1 MGLAAMGDYRRKIQP
16 PASFPLTPTLSH
28 QGRGSLHPRT
38 GGQEEAALEKGRTTS
53 NFKLMHYRKG
63 SALALSDWV
72 WHCCCLRRVPRDQ
85 FQTLEEAT
93 VMRVGVS
100 VILLLVLLG
109 SGAWAEDGAAL
120 ETALDL
126 TRADRR
132 LIQSS
137 LAAQG
142 FDPGPADG
150 VFGRRTRA
158 AIGQWQAARGEE
170 PTGYLNAEAAELL
183 LGRSLQTQ
191 EATMTGEAAETAL
204 GLTRADR
211 RLIQSSLAAAGFE
224 PGPAD
229 GVFGRRT
236 RAAIGQWQ
244 AARGEESTGYLNA
257 GTAKSLLAPG
267 TKPEREPEVAAE
279 PDVSEQ
285 QRQAEAE
292 AEAERQRR
300 ERQPGA
306 RWRDC
311 ETCPDLVVVPSGSF
325 VMGSP
330 ESEWGRFNNESPQR
344 RVTITEPF
352 AVGVYEVTF
361 GEWDACVTE
370 GGCNGYQPHGEGW
383 GRGGR
388 PVINVSWDDARA
400 YVTWL
405 SQRTGKR
412 YRLLSESEWEYVARA
427 GTMEPFHTGATISAD
442 QANYDSSY
450 TYGSGQK
457 GRYRGRT
464 VQVGTFSP
472 NAFGLHEVHG
482 NVWEWT
488 QDCWNEDYT
497 GAPADSRA
505 RESGECEQRVLRGG
519 SWGDVPWLLR
529 SADRGKNEPGTRD
542 PKIGFRIARTLTP

>member
-1 MGLAAMGDYRRKIQP
+1 
-16 PASFPLTPTLSH
+16 
-28 QGRGSLHPRT
+28 
-38 GGQEEAALEKGRTTS
+38 
-53 NFKLMHYRKG
+53 
-63 SALALSDWV
+63 
-72 WHCCCLRRVPRDQ
+72 
-85 FQTLEEAT
+85 
-93 VMRVGVS
+93 MRVGVS
-100 VILLLVLLG
+100 VILLLVLFG
-109 SGAWAEDGAAL
+109 SGAWAENGAAL

-132 LIQSS
+132 LIQSNLAAQGFDPGPADGVFGRRTRAAIS
-137 LAAQG
+137 QWQAARGEEPTGYLDAEAAKSLLAPAPQMPEATMTGESIETGLGLTRTDRRLIQSNLAAQG

-158 AIGQWQAARGEE
+158 AIGQWQAARGQEA
-170 PTGYLNAEAAELL
+170 TGYLNAEAA
-183 LGRSLQTQ
+183 
-191 EATMTGEAAETAL
+191 
-204 GLTRADR
+204 
-211 RLIQSSLAAAGFE
+211 
-224 PGPAD
+224 
-229 GVFGRRT
+229 
-236 RAAIGQWQ
+236 
-244 AARGEESTGYLNA
+244 
-257 GTAKSLLAPG
+257 KSLLAPAA
-267 TKPEREPEVAAE
+267 KPERQAE
-279 PDVSEQ
+279 PDISEQDHQAEVDAERERQRQQREAEAEAEREGQRQ
-285 QRQAEAE
+285 QRQ

-306 RWRDC
+306 RLRDC
-311 ETCPDLVVVPSGSF
+311 ETCPELVVVPSGSF
-325 VMGSP
+325 MMGSP
-330 ESEWGRFNNESPQR
+330 ESEWGRFNNEGPQR
-344 RVTITEPF
+344 RVTMTEAF

-361 GEWDACVTE
+361 GEWDACVKA
-370 GGCNGYQPHGEGW
+370 GGCNGYEPSGEGW

-388 PVINVSWDDARA
+388 PVINVSWEDARA
-400 YVTWL
+400 YVKWL

-427 GTMEPFHTGATISAD
+427 GSMEPFHTGATISAE

-497 GAPADSRA
+497 GAPTDSRA
-505 RESGECEQRVLRGG
+505 WETGECKQRVLRGG

-529 SADRGKNEPGTRD
+529 SADRGKNEPGIRD
-542 PKIGFRIARTLTP
+542 PKIGFRIARTLSP

>member
-1 MGLAAMGDYRRKIQP
+1 
-16 PASFPLTPTLSH
+16 
-28 QGRGSLHPRT
+28 
-38 GGQEEAALEKGRTTS
+38 
-53 NFKLMHYRKG
+53 
-63 SALALSDWV
+63 
-72 WHCCCLRRVPRDQ
+72 
-85 FQTLEEAT
+85 
-93 VMRVGVS
+93 MRVGVS
-100 VILLLVLLG
+100 VILLLVLIG

-120 ETALDL
+120 ETALGL

-170 PTGYLNAEAAELL
+170 PTGYLNAE
-183 LGRSLQTQ
+183 
-191 EATMTGEAAETAL
+191 
-204 GLTRADR
+204 
-211 RLIQSSLAAAGFE
+211 
-224 PGPAD
+224 
-229 GVFGRRT
+229 
-236 RAAIGQWQ
+236 
-244 AARGEESTGYLNA
+244 
-257 GTAKSLLAPG
+257 TAKALLAPAA
-267 TKPEREPEVAAE
+267 KPERGPEVTAE

-285 QRQAEAE
+285 DRQAEAE
-292 AEAERQRR
+292 AERERQRQQRDAEAERQRR

-306 RWRDC
+306 RLRDC
-311 ETCPDLVVVPSGSF
+311 EACPELVVVPSGSF
-325 VMGSP
+325 TMGSP
-330 ESEWGRFNNESPQR
+330 DSEWGRFNNEGPQH

-352 AVGVYEVTF
+352 AVGIYEVTF
-361 GEWDACVTE
+361 GEWDACVSA

-388 PVINVSWDDARA
+388 PVINVSWEDARA

-405 SQRTGKR
+405 SQRTGNH

-542 PKIGFRIARTLTP
+542 PKIGFRVARTLNP

>member
-1 MGLAAMGDYRRKIQP
+1 
-16 PASFPLTPTLSH
+16 
-28 QGRGSLHPRT
+28 
-38 GGQEEAALEKGRTTS
+38 
-53 NFKLMHYRKG
+53 
-63 SALALSDWV
+63 
-72 WHCCCLRRVPRDQ
+72 
-85 FQTLEEAT
+85 
-93 VMRVGVS
+93 MRVGVS
-100 VILLLVLLG
+100 VILLLVLFV
-109 SGAWAEDGAAL
+109 SGAWAEDGAAV
-120 ETALDL
+120 ETALGL

-170 PTGYLNAEAAELL
+170 PTGYLNAEAAKSL
-183 LGRSLQTQ
+183 LGRAPQTQ
-191 EATMTGEAAETAL
+191 EATMTRESIETAL
-204 GLTRADR
+204 SLTRADR
-211 RLIQSSLAAAGFE
+211 RLIQASLAAQGFD

-236 RAAIGQWQ
+236 RAAISQWQ
-244 AARGEESTGYLNA
+244 AARGEEPTGYLNA
-257 GTAKSLLAPG
+257 EAAKSLLALG
-267 TKPEREPEVAAE
+267 TKPARQPEVTAE

-285 QRQAEAE
+285 DRQAE

-306 RWRDC
+306 RLRDC
-311 ETCPDLVVVPSGSF
+311 ETCPQLVVVPLGSF
-325 VMGSP
+325 MMGSP
-330 ESEWGRFNNESPQR
+330 DSEWGRFNNEGPQR
-344 RVTITEPF
+344 RVTIAEPF
-352 AVGVYEVTF
+352 AVSVYEVTF
-361 GEWDACVTE
+361 GEWDACVNE

-400 YVTWL
+400 YVKWL

-450 TYGSGQK
+450 TYVSGQK

-497 GAPADSRA
+497 GAPADNRA
-505 RESGECEQRVLRGG
+505 WETGECEQRVLRGG

-529 SADRGKNEPGTRD
+529 SADRGKNEPGIRD

>member
-1 MGLAAMGDYRRKIQP
+1 
-16 PASFPLTPTLSH
+16 
-28 QGRGSLHPRT
+28 
-38 GGQEEAALEKGRTTS
+38 
-53 NFKLMHYRKG
+53 
-63 SALALSDWV
+63 
-72 WHCCCLRRVPRDQ
+72 
-85 FQTLEEAT
+85 
-93 VMRVGVS
+93 MRVGVS
-100 VILLLVLLG
+100 VILLLVLIG

-120 ETALDL
+120 ETSLGL

-158 AIGQWQAARGEE
+158 AISQWQAARGEE
-170 PTGYLNAEAAELL
+170 PTGYLNAEAASSL
-183 LGRSLQTQ
+183 LGRPLQMT
-191 EATMTGEAAETAL
+191 EATMTGKSIETAL

-211 RLIQSSLAAAGFE
+211 RLIQSSLAAQGFD

-236 RAAIGQWQ
+236 RSAIGQWQ
-244 AARGEESTGYLNA
+244 AARGEEPTGYLNA
-257 GTAKSLLAPG
+257 ETAKSLLAPAA
-267 TKPEREPEVAAE
+267 KPEREPEVTAE
-279 PDVSEQ
+279 PDAS
-285 QRQAEAE
+285 QRAREAEAE
-292 AEAERQRR
+292 AERERQRQQRDAEAERQRR

-306 RWRDC
+306 RLRDC
-311 ETCPDLVVVPSGSF
+311 EACPELVVVPPGSF
-325 VMGSP
+325 TMGSP
-330 ESEWGRFNNESPQR
+330 DSEWGRFNNEGPQR

-361 GEWDACVTE
+361 GEWDACVSA

-388 PVINVSWDDARA
+388 PVINVSWGDARA
-400 YVTWL
+400 YVKWL
-405 SQRTGKR
+405 SQQTGNH

-427 GTMEPFHTGATISAD
+427 GTMEPFHTNATISAD

-457 GRYRGRT
+457 GQYRGRT

-472 NAFGLHEVHG
+472 NAFGLH
-482 NVWEWT
+482 
-488 QDCWNEDYT
+488 
-497 GAPADSRA
+497 
-505 RESGECEQRVLRGG
+505 
-519 SWGDVPWLLR
+519 
-529 SADRGKNEPGTRD
+529 
-542 PKIGFRIARTLTP
+542 

>member
-1 MGLAAMGDYRRKIQP
+1 MAAHWCSRIRCGIV
-16 PASFPLTPTLSH
+16 
-28 QGRGSLHPRT
+28 
-38 GGQEEAALEKGRTTS
+38 ALCDVYLEIKT
-53 NFKLMHYRKG
+53 
-63 SALALSDWV
+63 
-72 WHCCCLRRVPRDQ
+72 
-85 FQTLEEAT
+85 QTLEEAK

-100 VILLLVLLG
+100 VILLLVLFG
-109 SGAWAEDGAAL
+109 SGAWAQDGAAL
-120 ETALDL
+120 ETALGL

-170 PTGYLNAEAAELL
+170 STGYLDAEAAKLL
-183 LGRSLQTQ
+183 LGRAPQARD
-191 EATMTGEAAETAL
+191 ATITGQSIESGL

-211 RLIQSSLAAAGFE
+211 RQIQSSLAAQGFD

-229 GVFGRRT
+229 GLFGRRT

-244 AARGEESTGYLNA
+244 AARGEEPTGYL
-257 GTAKSLLAPG
+257 TAEAARSLLALAA
-267 TKPEREPEVAAE
+267 KPEREPEETAAL
-279 PDVSEQ
+279 DVSEQ
-285 QRQAEAE
+285 DRQAEAEAERERQRQQRE

-306 RWRDC
+306 RLRDC
-311 ETCPDLVVVPSGSF
+311 EACPELVVVPSGSF
-325 VMGSP
+325 MMGSP
-330 ESEWGRFNNESPQR
+330 DSEWGRFNNEGPQR
-344 RVTITEPF
+344 QVTISEPF

-361 GEWDACVTE
+361 GEWDACVNE
-370 GGCNGYQPHGEGW
+370 GGCKGYQPHGEGW

-405 SQRTGKR
+405 SQRTGKQ

-427 GTMEPFHTGATISAD
+427 GTTEPFHTGETISAD

-464 VQVGTFSP
+464 VQAGTFSP

-488 QDCWNEDYT
+488 QDCWNENYT
-497 GAPADSRA
+497 GAPTDSRA
-505 RESGECEQRVLRGG
+505 WETGECEQRVLRGG

-529 SADRGKNEPGTRD
+529 SADRGKNEPDIRD

>member
-1 MGLAAMGDYRRKIQP
+1 
-16 PASFPLTPTLSH
+16 
-28 QGRGSLHPRT
+28 
-38 GGQEEAALEKGRTTS
+38 
-53 NFKLMHYRKG
+53 
-63 SALALSDWV
+63 
-72 WHCCCLRRVPRDQ
+72 
-85 FQTLEEAT
+85 
-93 VMRVGVS
+93 MRVGVS
-100 VILLLVLLG
+100 VILLLVLFV
-109 SGAWAEDGAAL
+109 SGAWAEDGAAV
-120 ETALDL
+120 ETALGL

-170 PTGYLNAEAAELL
+170 PTGYLNAEAAKSL
-183 LGRSLQTQ
+183 LGRAPQTQ
-191 EATMTGEAAETAL
+191 EATMTRESIETAL

-211 RLIQSSLAAAGFE
+211 RLIQSSLAAQGFD

-236 RAAIGQWQ
+236 RAAISQWQ
-244 AARGEESTGYLNA
+244 AARGEEPTGYLNA
-257 GTAKSLLAPG
+257 EAAKSLLALG
-267 TKPEREPEVAAE
+267 TKPARQPEVTAE

-285 QRQAEAE
+285 DRQAE

-306 RWRDC
+306 RLRDC
-311 ETCPDLVVVPSGSF
+311 ETCPQLVVVPLGSF
-325 VMGSP
+325 MMGSP
-330 ESEWGRFNNESPQR
+330 DSEWGRFNNEGPQR
-344 RVTITEPF
+344 RVTIAEPF
-352 AVGVYEVTF
+352 AVSVYEVTF
-361 GEWDACVTE
+361 GEWDACVNE

-400 YVTWL
+400 YVKWL

-450 TYGSGQK
+450 TYVSGQK

-464 VQVGTFSP
+464 VQVGAFSP

-497 GAPADSRA
+497 GAPADNRA
-505 RESGECEQRVLRGG
+505 WETGECEQRVLRGG

-529 SADRGKNEPGTRD
+529 SADRGKNEPGIRD

>member
-1 MGLAAMGDYRRKIQP
+1 
-16 PASFPLTPTLSH
+16 
-28 QGRGSLHPRT
+28 
-38 GGQEEAALEKGRTTS
+38 
-53 NFKLMHYRKG
+53 MHVV
-63 SALALSDWV
+63 L
-72 WHCCCLRRVPRDQ
+72 
-85 FQTLEEAT
+85 
-93 VMRVGVS
+93 S
-100 VILLLVLLG
+100 VILLLVLSG
-109 SGAWAEDGAAL
+109 SGAWAEDGAAV
-120 ETALDL
+120 ETALEL

-150 VFGRRTRA
+150 VFGRRTRS
-158 AIGQWQAARGEE
+158 AIGQWQGARGEE

-183 LGRSLQTQ
+183 LARTPQRR
-191 EATMTGEAAETAL
+191 EATATPESVETAL

-211 RLIQSSLAAAGFE
+211 GLIQSSLAAQGFD

-236 RAAIGQWQ
+236 RTAIGQWQ
-244 AARGEESTGYLNA
+244 AARGEEPTGYLDA
-257 GTAKSLLAPG
+257 QTARSLLAPV
-267 TKPEREPEVAAE
+267 TEERREAEEKAE
-279 PDVSEQ
+279 PDVSAQDREAEVEAERERQRQ
-285 QRQAEAE
+285 QRETEAEMERERLRQQAEAE
-292 AEAERQRR
+292 AEAERERLRLEREAEAEIERERLRQQAEAEAEAERERQRQQR
-300 ERQPGA
+300 AAEAELQRLERQPGA
-306 RWRDC
+306 HLRDC
-311 ETCPDLVVVPSGSF
+311 ETCPQLVVVPAGSF
-325 VMGSP
+325 MMGSP
-330 ESEWGRFNNESPQR
+330 DSEWGRFINEGPQR
-344 RVTITEPF
+344 QVTITEMF

-361 GEWDACVTE
+361 VEWDACVNE
-370 GGCNGYQPHGEGW
+370 GGCNGYQPDGEGW

-388 PVINVSWDDARA
+388 PVINVNWDDARA
-400 YVTWL
+400 YVQWL
-405 SQRTGKR
+405 SERTGKR

-488 QDCWNEDYT
+488 QDCWNEDYA
-497 GAPADSRA
+497 GAPIDSRA
-505 RESGECEQRVLRGG
+505 RETGECDQRVMRGG

-529 SADRGKNEPGTRD
+529 SADRGKSEPGIRG
-542 PKIGFRIARTLTP
+542 PRIGFRVARTLSP

>member
-1 MGLAAMGDYRRKIQP
+1 
-16 PASFPLTPTLSH
+16 
-28 QGRGSLHPRT
+28 
-38 GGQEEAALEKGRTTS
+38 
-53 NFKLMHYRKG
+53 
-63 SALALSDWV
+63 
-72 WHCCCLRRVPRDQ
+72 
-85 FQTLEEAT
+85 
-93 VMRVGVS
+93 MRVGVS
-100 VILLLVLLG
+100 VILLLVLCVG
-109 SGAWAEDGAAL
+109 GAWAEESVAV
-120 ETALDL
+120 ETALGL

-158 AIGQWQAARGEE
+158 AIGQWQAARGEA
-170 PTGYLNAEAAELL
+170 PTGYLNAEAAKSL
-183 LGRSLQTQ
+183 LGRAPQARD
-191 EATMTGEAAETAL
+191 ATMTGEAIEAEL
-204 GLTRADR
+204 SLTRADR
-211 RLIQSSLAAAGFE
+211 RLIQSSLAAQGFD

-236 RAAIGQWQ
+236 RAALSQWQ
-244 AARGEESTGYLNA
+244 AARGEEPTGYLNA
-257 GTAKSLLAPG
+257 EAAKSLLVLGAER
-267 TKPEREPEVAAE
+267 KPEAEERVE

-285 QRQAEAE
+285 ERQAEAEAERARQRQQREAE
-292 AEAERQRR
+292 AEAERQRQSQQRQAEAERQRR
-300 ERQPGA
+300 ERLPGA
-306 RWRDC
+306 RLRDC
-311 ETCPDLVVVPSGSF
+311 EACPQLVVVPSGSF
-325 VMGSP
+325 MMGSP
-330 ESEWGRFNNESPQR
+330 DSEWGRFNNEGPQR
-344 RVTITEPF
+344 EVTITEPF

-361 GEWDACVTE
+361 GEWDACVSE
-370 GGCNGYQPHGEGW
+370 GGCNGYQPPGEGW

-405 SQRTGKR
+405 SQRTGER

-497 GAPADSRA
+497 GAPTDSRA
-505 RESGECEQRVLRGG
+505 WETGECEQRVLRGG

-529 SADRGKNEPGTRD
+529 SADRGKNEPGMRD
-542 PKIGFRIARTLTP
+542 PKIGFRIARTLGP

>member
-1 MGLAAMGDYRRKIQP
+1 
-16 PASFPLTPTLSH
+16 
-28 QGRGSLHPRT
+28 
-38 GGQEEAALEKGRTTS
+38 
-53 NFKLMHYRKG
+53 
-63 SALALSDWV
+63 
-72 WHCCCLRRVPRDQ
+72 
-85 FQTLEEAT
+85 
-93 VMRVGVS
+93 MRVGVS
-100 VILLLVLLG
+100 VILLLVLFG

-120 ETALDL
+120 EVALGL

-170 PTGYLNAEAAELL
+170 PTGYLNAEAAKSL
-183 LGRSLQTQ
+183 LGRATQTQ
-191 EATMTGEAAETAL
+191 EVTMTGESIETGL

-211 RLIQSSLAAAGFE
+211 RQIQSSLAVQGFD

-244 AARGEESTGYLNA
+244 AAHGEEPTGYLTA
-257 GTAKSLLAPG
+257 EAAKSLLAPDTEG
-267 TKPEREPEVAAE
+267 REAEETVE
-279 PDVSEQ
+279 PDISEQ
-285 QRQAEAE
+285 DRQAEAE
-292 AEAERQRR
+292 AKRERLRLQRAAEAEADRERLRLQLEREAERQRH
-300 ERQPGA
+300 EKQPGA
-306 RWRDC
+306 RLRDC
-311 ETCPDLVVVPSGSF
+311 ETCPELVVVPAGSF
-325 VMGSP
+325 MMGSP
-330 ESEWGRFNNESPQR
+330 DSEWGRFNSEGPQR
-344 RVTITEPF
+344 RVTIMEPF

-361 GEWDACVTE
+361 GEWDACVNE

-383 GRGGR
+383 GRGVR

-400 YVTWL
+400 YVQWL

-427 GTMEPFHTGATISAD
+427 GTTEPFHTGTTISAD

-464 VQVGTFSP
+464 VQAGAFSP

-497 GAPADSRA
+497 GAPTDSRA
-505 RESGECEQRVLRGG
+505 WETGECEQRVLRGG

-529 SADRGKNEPGTRD
+529 SADRGKNEPGIRD

>member
-1 MGLAAMGDYRRKIQP
+1 
-16 PASFPLTPTLSH
+16 
-28 QGRGSLHPRT
+28 
-38 GGQEEAALEKGRTTS
+38 
-53 NFKLMHYRKG
+53 
-63 SALALSDWV
+63 
-72 WHCCCLRRVPRDQ
+72 
-85 FQTLEEAT
+85 
-93 VMRVGVS
+93 MRVGVS
-100 VILLLVLLG
+100 VILLLILLG
-109 SGAWAEDGAAL
+109 SGAWAEDGAAV

-126 TRADRR
+126 SRADRR

-137 LAAQG
+137 LAAAG

-170 PTGYLNAEAAELL
+170 PTGYLNAEAAKSL
-183 LGRSLQTQ
+183 LGRAPQVDAPTTR
-191 EATMTGEAAETAL
+191 EAIEAGL
-204 GLTRADR
+204 GLSRADR
-211 RLIQSSLAAAGFE
+211 RLIQSSLAAAGFD

-244 AARGEESTGYLNA
+244 AARGEEPTGYLNA
-257 GTAKSLLAPG
+257 EAAKSLLALG
-267 TKPEREPEVAAE
+267 AERKPEAEERVE
-279 PDVSEQ
+279 PDAREQ
-285 QRQAEAE
+285 ARQAEV
-292 AEAERQRR
+292 EAERERQRQQR

-306 RWRDC
+306 RLRDC
-311 ETCPDLVVVPSGSF
+311 EACPELVVVPSGSF
-325 VMGSP
+325 TMGSP
-330 ESEWGRFNNESPQR
+330 ETEWGRFNNEGPQR
-344 RVTITEPF
+344 RVTIAEPF

-361 GEWDACVTE
+361 GEWDACVSE

-383 GRGGR
+383 GRGVH

-400 YVTWL
+400 YVQWL

-427 GTMEPFHTGATISAD
+427 GTMEPFHTGETISAD

-497 GAPADSRA
+497 GAPTDSRA
-505 RESGECEQRVLRGG
+505 RETGECEQRVVRGG

-529 SADRGKNEPGTRD
+529 SADRGNNEPGIRD
-542 PKIGFRIARTLTP
+542 PKIGFRIARTLGP

>member
-1 MGLAAMGDYRRKIQP
+1 
-16 PASFPLTPTLSH
+16 
-28 QGRGSLHPRT
+28 
-38 GGQEEAALEKGRTTS
+38 
-53 NFKLMHYRKG
+53 
-63 SALALSDWV
+63 
-72 WHCCCLRRVPRDQ
+72 
-85 FQTLEEAT
+85 
-93 VMRVGVS
+93 MRVGVS
-100 VILLLVLLG
+100 VILLLVLFV
-109 SGAWAEDGAAL
+109 SGAWAEDGAAV
-120 ETALDL
+120 ETALGL

-170 PTGYLNAEAAELL
+170 PTGYLNAEAAKSL
-183 LGRSLQTQ
+183 LGRAPQTQ
-191 EATMTGEAAETAL
+191 ETTMTRESIETAL

-211 RLIQSSLAAAGFE
+211 RLIQSSLAAQGFD

-236 RAAIGQWQ
+236 RAAISQWQ
-244 AARGEESTGYLNA
+244 AARGEEPTGYLNA
-257 GTAKSLLAPG
+257 EAAKSLLALG
-267 TKPEREPEVAAE
+267 TKPARQPEVTAE

-285 QRQAEAE
+285 DRQAE

-306 RWRDC
+306 RLRDC
-311 ETCPDLVVVPSGSF
+311 ETCPQLVVVPLGSF
-325 VMGSP
+325 MMGSP
-330 ESEWGRFNNESPQR
+330 DSEWGRFNNESPQR

-352 AVGVYEVTF
+352 AVSVYEVTF
-361 GEWDACVTE
+361 GEWDACVSE

-400 YVTWL
+400 YVKWL

-450 TYGSGQK
+450 TYVSGQK

-505 RESGECEQRVLRGG
+505 WETGECEQRVLRGG

-529 SADRGKNEPGTRD
+529 SADRGKNEPGIRD

>member
-1 MGLAAMGDYRRKIQP
+1 
-16 PASFPLTPTLSH
+16 
-28 QGRGSLHPRT
+28 
-38 GGQEEAALEKGRTTS
+38 
-53 NFKLMHYRKG
+53 
-63 SALALSDWV
+63 
-72 WHCCCLRRVPRDQ
+72 
-85 FQTLEEAT
+85 
-93 VMRVGVS
+93 MRVGVS
-100 VILLLVLLG
+100 VILLLVLFV
-109 SGAWAEDGAAL
+109 SGAWAEDGAAV
-120 ETALDL
+120 ETALGL

-170 PTGYLNAEAAELL
+170 PTGYLNAEAAKSL
-183 LGRSLQTQ
+183 LGRAPQTQ
-191 EATMTGEAAETAL
+191 ETTMTRESLETAL

-211 RLIQSSLAAAGFE
+211 RLIQSSLAAQGFD

-236 RAAIGQWQ
+236 RAAISQWQ
-244 AARGEESTGYLNA
+244 AARGEEPTGYLNA
-257 GTAKSLLAPG
+257 EAAKSLLALG
-267 TKPEREPEVAAE
+267 TKPARQPEVTAE

-285 QRQAEAE
+285 DRQAE

-306 RWRDC
+306 RLRDC
-311 ETCPDLVVVPSGSF
+311 ETCPQLVVVPLGSF
-325 VMGSP
+325 MMGSP
-330 ESEWGRFNNESPQR
+330 DSEWGRFNNESPQR
-344 RVTITEPF
+344 RVTIAEPF
-352 AVGVYEVTF
+352 AVSVYEVTF
-361 GEWDACVTE
+361 GEWDACVNE

-400 YVTWL
+400 YVKWL

-450 TYGSGQK
+450 TYVSGQK

-497 GAPADSRA
+497 GAPTDNRA
-505 RESGECEQRVLRGG
+505 WETGECEQRVLRGG

-529 SADRGKNEPGTRD
+529 SADRGKNEPGIRD
-542 PKIGFRIARTLTP
+542 PKIGFRIARTLSP

>member
-1 MGLAAMGDYRRKIQP
+1 
-16 PASFPLTPTLSH
+16 
-28 QGRGSLHPRT
+28 
-38 GGQEEAALEKGRTTS
+38 
-53 NFKLMHYRKG
+53 
-63 SALALSDWV
+63 
-72 WHCCCLRRVPRDQ
+72 
-85 FQTLEEAT
+85 
-93 VMRVGVS
+93 MRVGVS
-100 VILLLVLLG
+100 VILLLVLFV
-109 SGAWAEDGAAL
+109 SGAWAEDGAAV
-120 ETALDL
+120 ETALGL

-170 PTGYLNAEAAELL
+170 PTGYLNAEAAKSL
-183 LGRSLQTQ
+183 LGRAPQTQ
-191 EATMTGEAAETAL
+191 EATMTRESIETAL

-211 RLIQSSLAAAGFE
+211 RLIQSSLAAQGFD

-236 RAAIGQWQ
+236 RAAISQWQ
-244 AARGEESTGYLNA
+244 AARGEEPTGYLNA
-257 GTAKSLLAPG
+257 EAAKSLLALG
-267 TKPEREPEVAAE
+267 TKPARQPEVTAE

-285 QRQAEAE
+285 DRQAE

-306 RWRDC
+306 RLRDC
-311 ETCPDLVVVPSGSF
+311 ETCPQLVVVPLGSF
-325 VMGSP
+325 MMGSP
-330 ESEWGRFNNESPQR
+330 DSEWGRFNNESPQR
-344 RVTITEPF
+344 RVTIAEPF
-352 AVGVYEVTF
+352 AVSVYEVTF
-361 GEWDACVTE
+361 GEWDACVNE

-400 YVTWL
+400 YVKWL

-450 TYGSGQK
+450 TYVSGQK

-497 GAPADSRA
+497 GAPTDNRA
-505 RESGECEQRVLRGG
+505 WETGECEQRVLRGG

-529 SADRGKNEPGTRD
+529 SADRGKNEPGIRD
-542 PKIGFRIARTLTP
+542 PKIGFRIARTLSP

>member
-1 MGLAAMGDYRRKIQP
+1 
-16 PASFPLTPTLSH
+16 
-28 QGRGSLHPRT
+28 
-38 GGQEEAALEKGRTTS
+38 
-53 NFKLMHYRKG
+53 
-63 SALALSDWV
+63 
-72 WHCCCLRRVPRDQ
+72 
-85 FQTLEEAT
+85 
-93 VMRVGVS
+93 MRVGVS
-100 VILLLVLLG
+100 VILLLVLFV
-109 SGAWAEDGAAL
+109 SGAWAEDGAAV
-120 ETALDL
+120 ETALGL

-170 PTGYLNAEAAELL
+170 PTGYLNAEAAKSL
-183 LGRSLQTQ
+183 LGRAPQTQ
-191 EATMTGEAAETAL
+191 EATMTRESIETAL

-211 RLIQSSLAAAGFE
+211 RLIQSSLAAQGFD

-236 RAAIGQWQ
+236 RAAISQWQ
-244 AARGEESTGYLNA
+244 AARGEEPTGYLNA
-257 GTAKSLLAPG
+257 EAAKSLLALG
-267 TKPEREPEVAAE
+267 TKPARQPEVTAE

-285 QRQAEAE
+285 DRQAE

-306 RWRDC
+306 RLRDC
-311 ETCPDLVVVPSGSF
+311 ETCPQLVVVPLGSF
-325 VMGSP
+325 MMGSP
-330 ESEWGRFNNESPQR
+330 DSEWGRFNNESPQR

-352 AVGVYEVTF
+352 AVSVYEVTF
-361 GEWDACVTE
+361 GEWDACVNE

-383 GRGGR
+383 GRGVR

-400 YVTWL
+400 YVKWL

-505 RESGECEQRVLRGG
+505 WETGECEQRVLRGG

-529 SADRGKNEPGTRD
+529 SADRGKNEPGIRD

>member
-1 MGLAAMGDYRRKIQP
+1 
-16 PASFPLTPTLSH
+16 
-28 QGRGSLHPRT
+28 
-38 GGQEEAALEKGRTTS
+38 
-53 NFKLMHYRKG
+53 
-63 SALALSDWV
+63 
-72 WHCCCLRRVPRDQ
+72 
-85 FQTLEEAT
+85 
-93 VMRVGVS
+93 MRVGVS
-100 VILLLVLLG
+100 VILLLVLFV
-109 SGAWAEDGAAL
+109 SGAWAEDGAAV
-120 ETALDL
+120 ETALGL

-170 PTGYLNAEAAELL
+170 PTGYLNAEAAKSL
-183 LGRSLQTQ
+183 LGRAPQTQ
-191 EATMTGEAAETAL
+191 ETTMTRESLETAL

-211 RLIQSSLAAAGFE
+211 RLIQSSLAAQGFD

-236 RAAIGQWQ
+236 RAAISQWQ
-244 AARGEESTGYLNA
+244 AARGEEPTGYLNA
-257 GTAKSLLAPG
+257 EAAKSLLALG
-267 TKPEREPEVAAE
+267 TKPARQPEVTAE

-285 QRQAEAE
+285 DRQAE

-306 RWRDC
+306 RLRDC
-311 ETCPDLVVVPSGSF
+311 ETCPQLVVVPLGSF
-325 VMGSP
+325 MMGSP
-330 ESEWGRFNNESPQR
+330 DSEWGRFNNESPQR
-344 RVTITEPF
+344 RVTIAEPF
-352 AVGVYEVTF
+352 AVSVYEVTF
-361 GEWDACVTE
+361 GEWDACVNE

-400 YVTWL
+400 YVKWL

-450 TYGSGQK
+450 TYVSGQK

-497 GAPADSRA
+497 GAPADNRA
-505 RESGECEQRVLRGG
+505 WETGECEQRVLRGG

-529 SADRGKNEPGTRD
+529 SADRGKNEPGIRD

>member
-1 MGLAAMGDYRRKIQP
+1 
-16 PASFPLTPTLSH
+16 
-28 QGRGSLHPRT
+28 
-38 GGQEEAALEKGRTTS
+38 
-53 NFKLMHYRKG
+53 
-63 SALALSDWV
+63 
-72 WHCCCLRRVPRDQ
+72 
-85 FQTLEEAT
+85 
-93 VMRVGVS
+93 MRVGVS
-100 VILLLVLLG
+100 VILLLVLFG

-120 ETALDL
+120 EAELGL

-158 AIGQWQAARGEE
+158 AIGQWQAARGED
-170 PTGYLNAEAAELL
+170 PTGYLNAEAVKSLL
-183 LGRSLQTQ
+183 TRAPQVRD
-191 EATMTGEAAETAL
+191 ATMTGEATETGL

-211 RLIQSSLAAAGFE
+211 RLIQSSLAAQGFD

-236 RAAIGQWQ
+236 RSAIGQWQ
-244 AARGEESTGYLNA
+244 AARGEEPTGYLTA
-257 GTAKSLLAPG
+257 EAAKSLLAPDTEHGQEAEG
-267 TKPEREPEVAAE
+267 TAE
-279 PDVSEQ
+279 PDISEQ
-285 QRQAEAE
+285 DRQAEAE
-292 AEAERQRR
+292 AERERQSQQRQAETERQRR
-300 ERQPGA
+300 ERQPGT
-306 RWRDC
+306 RLRDC
-311 ETCPDLVVVPSGSF
+311 EACPELVVVPSGSF
-325 VMGSP
+325 MMGSP
-330 ESEWGRFNNESPQR
+330 DSEWGRFNNEGPQR
-344 RVTITEPF
+344 RVAIMEPF

-361 GEWDACVTE
+361 GEWDACVNE
-370 GGCNGYQPHGEGW
+370 GGCNGYQPDGEGW

-400 YVTWL
+400 YVKWL
-405 SQRTGKR
+405 SQWTDKR
-412 YRLLSESEWEYVARA
+412 YRLLSESEWEYAARA

-450 TYGSGQK
+450 TYGTGQK

-488 QDCWNEDYT
+488 QDCWNDDYT
-497 GAPADSRA
+497 GAPTDSRA
-505 RESGECEQRVLRGG
+505 WETGQCDHRVLRGG
-519 SWGDVPWLLR
+519 SWGDVPWVLR
-529 SADRGKNEPGTRD
+529 SADRGKNEPGARD

>member
-1 MGLAAMGDYRRKIQP
+1 MRSPPIFVGLRFVNPTYSISITAICAYPEPPRQKRAAHWCSRIRCGIV
-16 PASFPLTPTLSH
+16 
-28 QGRGSLHPRT
+28 
-38 GGQEEAALEKGRTTS
+38 ALCDVYYPEIKTQ
-53 NFKLMHYRKG
+53 
-63 SALALSDWV
+63 A
-72 WHCCCLRRVPRDQ
+72 
-85 FQTLEEAT
+85 LEEAK

-100 VILLLVLLG
+100 VILLLVLIV
-109 SGAWAEDGAAL
+109 SGAQAEDGAAL
-120 ETALDL
+120 ESALGL

-158 AIGQWQAARGEE
+158 AISQWQAARGEE
-170 PTGYLNAEAAELL
+170 PTGYLNAEAAESL
-183 LGRSLQTQ
+183 LGRAPQARD
-191 EATMTGEAAETAL
+191 ATMTGESIETGL
-204 GLTRADR
+204 GLTRANR
-211 RLIQSSLAAAGFE
+211 RQIQSSLAAQGFD

-236 RAAIGQWQ
+236 RTAIGQWQ
-244 AARGEESTGYLNA
+244 AARGEEPTGYLTA
-257 GTAKSLLAPG
+257 ETAKSLLAPA
-267 TKPEREPEVAAE
+267 TKPEREPEETAAL
-279 PDVSEQ
+279 DVSEQ

-292 AEAERQRR
+292 AERERQRQQREAEAQAGAERQRR
-300 ERQPGA
+300 ERQPGV
-306 RWRDC
+306 RLRDC
-311 ETCPDLVVVPSGSF
+311 ETCPELVVVPSGSF
-325 VMGSP
+325 MMGSP
-330 ESEWGRFNNESPQR
+330 ESEWGRFHNEGPQR

-361 GEWDACVTE
+361 GEWDACVKAS
-370 GGCNGYQPHGEGW
+370 GCNGYQPHGEGW

-388 PVINVSWDDARA
+388 PVINVSWEDARA
-400 YVTWL
+400 YVNWL
-405 SQRTGKR
+405 SRRTGNR

-497 GAPADSRA
+497 GAPTDSRPW
-505 RESGECEQRVLRGG
+505 ETGECEQRVLRGG

-529 SADRGKNEPGTRD
+529 SADRGKNEPGIRD
-542 PKIGFRIARTLTP
+542 PRIGFRIARTLSP

>member
-1 MGLAAMGDYRRKIQP
+1 
-16 PASFPLTPTLSH
+16 
-28 QGRGSLHPRT
+28 
-38 GGQEEAALEKGRTTS
+38 
-53 NFKLMHYRKG
+53 
-63 SALALSDWV
+63 
-72 WHCCCLRRVPRDQ
+72 
-85 FQTLEEAT
+85 
-93 VMRVGVS
+93 MRVGVS
-100 VILLLVLLG
+100 VILLLVLFV
-109 SGAWAEDGAAL
+109 SGAWAEDGAAV
-120 ETALDL
+120 ETALGL

-170 PTGYLNAEAAELL
+170 PTGYLNAEAAKSL
-183 LGRSLQTQ
+183 LGRAPQTQ
-191 EATMTGEAAETAL
+191 EATMTRESIETAL

-211 RLIQSSLAAAGFE
+211 RLIQSSLAAQGFD

-236 RAAIGQWQ
+236 RAAISQWQ
-244 AARGEESTGYLNA
+244 AARGEEPTGYLNA
-257 GTAKSLLAPG
+257 EAAKSLLALG
-267 TKPEREPEVAAE
+267 TKPARQPEVTAE

-285 QRQAEAE
+285 DRQAE

-306 RWRDC
+306 RLRDC
-311 ETCPDLVVVPSGSF
+311 ETCPQLVVVPLGSF
-325 VMGSP
+325 MMGSP
-330 ESEWGRFNNESPQR
+330 DSEWGRFNNEGPQR
-344 RVTITEPF
+344 RVTIAEPF
-352 AVGVYEVTF
+352 AVSVHEVTF
-361 GEWDACVTE
+361 GEWDACVNE

-400 YVTWL
+400 YVKWL

-450 TYGSGQK
+450 TYVSGQK

-497 GAPADSRA
+497 GAPADNRA
-505 RESGECEQRVLRGG
+505 WETGECEQRVLRGG

-529 SADRGKNEPGTRD
+529 SADRGKNEPGIRD

>member
-1 MGLAAMGDYRRKIQP
+1 
-16 PASFPLTPTLSH
+16 
-28 QGRGSLHPRT
+28 
-38 GGQEEAALEKGRTTS
+38 
-53 NFKLMHYRKG
+53 
-63 SALALSDWV
+63 
-72 WHCCCLRRVPRDQ
+72 
-85 FQTLEEAT
+85 
-93 VMRVGVS
+93 MRVGLS
-100 VILLLVLLG
+100 VILLLVLFV
-109 SGAWAEDGAAL
+109 SGAWAEDGAAV
-120 ETALDL
+120 ETALGL

-170 PTGYLNAEAAELL
+170 PTGYLNAEAAKSL
-183 LGRSLQTQ
+183 LGRAPQTQ
-191 EATMTGEAAETAL
+191 ETTMTRESLETAL

-211 RLIQSSLAAAGFE
+211 RLIQSSLAAQGFD

-236 RAAIGQWQ
+236 RAAISQWQ
-244 AARGEESTGYLNA
+244 AARGEEPTGYLNA
-257 GTAKSLLAPG
+257 EAAKSLLALG
-267 TKPEREPEVAAE
+267 TKPARQPEVTAE

-285 QRQAEAE
+285 DRQAE

-306 RWRDC
+306 RLRDC
-311 ETCPDLVVVPSGSF
+311 ETCPQLVVVPLGSF
-325 VMGSP
+325 MMGSP
-330 ESEWGRFNNESPQR
+330 DSEWGRFNNESPQR
-344 RVTITEPF
+344 RVTIAEPF
-352 AVGVYEVTF
+352 AVSVYEVTF
-361 GEWDACVTE
+361 GEWDACVNE

-400 YVTWL
+400 YVKWL

-450 TYGSGQK
+450 TYVSGQK

-497 GAPADSRA
+497 GAPTDNRA
-505 RESGECEQRVLRGG
+505 WETGECEQRVLRGG

-529 SADRGKNEPGTRD
+529 SADRGKNEPGIRD
-542 PKIGFRIARTLTP
+542 PKIGFRIARTLSP

>member
-1 MGLAAMGDYRRKIQP
+1 
-16 PASFPLTPTLSH
+16 
-28 QGRGSLHPRT
+28 
-38 GGQEEAALEKGRTTS
+38 
-53 NFKLMHYRKG
+53 
-63 SALALSDWV
+63 
-72 WHCCCLRRVPRDQ
+72 
-85 FQTLEEAT
+85 
-93 VMRVGVS
+93 MRVGLS
-100 VILLLVLLG
+100 VILLLVLFV
-109 SGAWAEDGAAL
+109 SGAWAEDGAAV
-120 ETALDL
+120 ETALGL

-170 PTGYLNAEAAELL
+170 PTGYLNAEAAKSL
-183 LGRSLQTQ
+183 LGRAPQTQ
-191 EATMTGEAAETAL
+191 ETTMTRESIETAL

-211 RLIQSSLAAAGFE
+211 RLIQSSLAAQGFD

-236 RAAIGQWQ
+236 RAAISQWQ
-244 AARGEESTGYLNA
+244 AARGEEPTGYLNA
-257 GTAKSLLAPG
+257 EAAKSLLALG
-267 TKPEREPEVAAE
+267 TKPARQPEVTAE

-285 QRQAEAE
+285 DRQAE

-306 RWRDC
+306 RLRDC
-311 ETCPDLVVVPSGSF
+311 ETCPQLVVVPLGSF
-325 VMGSP
+325 MMGSP
-330 ESEWGRFNNESPQR
+330 DSEWGRFNNESPQR

-352 AVGVYEVTF
+352 AVSVYEVTF
-361 GEWDACVTE
+361 GEWDACVNE

-400 YVTWL
+400 YVKWL

-450 TYGSGQK
+450 TYVSGQK

-497 GAPADSRA
+497 GAPADNRA
-505 RESGECEQRVLRGG
+505 WETGECEQRVLRGG

-529 SADRGKNEPGTRD
+529 SADRGKNEPGIRD
-542 PKIGFRIARTLTP
+542 PKIGFRIARTLSP

>member
-1 MGLAAMGDYRRKIQP
+1 
-16 PASFPLTPTLSH
+16 
-28 QGRGSLHPRT
+28 
-38 GGQEEAALEKGRTTS
+38 
-53 NFKLMHYRKG
+53 
-63 SALALSDWV
+63 
-72 WHCCCLRRVPRDQ
+72 
-85 FQTLEEAT
+85 
-93 VMRVGVS
+93 MRVGLS
-100 VILLLVLLG
+100 VILLLVLFV
-109 SGAWAEDGAAL
+109 SGAWAEDGAAV
-120 ETALDL
+120 ETALGL

-170 PTGYLNAEAAELL
+170 PTGYLNAEAAKSL
-183 LGRSLQTQ
+183 LGRAPQTQ
-191 EATMTGEAAETAL
+191 ETTMTRESLETAL

-211 RLIQSSLAAAGFE
+211 RLIQSSLAAQGFD

-236 RAAIGQWQ
+236 RAAISQWQ
-244 AARGEESTGYLNA
+244 AARGEEPTGYLNA
-257 GTAKSLLAPG
+257 EAAKSLLALG
-267 TKPEREPEVAAE
+267 TKPARQPEVTAE

-285 QRQAEAE
+285 DRQAE

-306 RWRDC
+306 RLRDC
-311 ETCPDLVVVPSGSF
+311 ETCPQLVVVPLGSF
-325 VMGSP
+325 MMGSP
-330 ESEWGRFNNESPQR
+330 DSEWGRFNNEGPQR
-344 RVTITEPF
+344 RVTIAEPF
-352 AVGVYEVTF
+352 AVSVYEVTF
-361 GEWDACVTE
+361 GEWDACVNE

-400 YVTWL
+400 YVKWL

-450 TYGSGQK
+450 TYVSGQK

-497 GAPADSRA
+497 GAPTDNRA
-505 RESGECEQRVLRGG
+505 WETGECEQRVLRGG

-529 SADRGKNEPGTRD
+529 SADRGKNEPGIRD
-542 PKIGFRIARTLTP
+542 PKIGFRIARTLSP

>member
-1 MGLAAMGDYRRKIQP
+1 
-16 PASFPLTPTLSH
+16 
-28 QGRGSLHPRT
+28 
-38 GGQEEAALEKGRTTS
+38 
-53 NFKLMHYRKG
+53 
-63 SALALSDWV
+63 
-72 WHCCCLRRVPRDQ
+72 
-85 FQTLEEAT
+85 
-93 VMRVGVS
+93 MRVGVS
-100 VILLLVLLG
+100 VIVLLVLFV

-120 ETALDL
+120 ETALGL

-158 AIGQWQAARGEE
+158 AIGQWQAARGGE
-170 PTGYLNAEAAELL
+170 PTGYLTAEAA
-183 LGRSLQTQ
+183 R
-191 EATMTGEAAETAL
+191 
-204 GLTRADR
+204 
-211 RLIQSSLAAAGFE
+211 
-224 PGPAD
+224 
-229 GVFGRRT
+229 
-236 RAAIGQWQ
+236 
-244 AARGEESTGYLNA
+244 
-257 GTAKSLLAPG
+257 SLLALAA
-267 TKPEREPEVAAE
+267 KPERESEETAAL
-279 PDVSEQ
+279 DVSEQ
-285 QRQAEAE
+285 DRQAEAE
-292 AEAERQRR
+292 AERKRQRQQRQAEAERQRR
-300 ERQPGA
+300 ESQPGA
-306 RWRDC
+306 RLRDC
-311 ETCPDLVVVPSGSF
+311 ETCPELVVVPSGSF
-325 VMGSP
+325 MMGSP
-330 ESEWGRFNNESPQR
+330 DSEWGRFNNEGPQR
-344 RVTITEPF
+344 RVAIMEPF

-361 GEWDACVTE
+361 GEWDACLSE

-388 PVINVSWDDARA
+388 PVINVSWEDARA

-405 SQRTGKR
+405 SQRTGKQ

-427 GTMEPFHTGATISAD
+427 GTTEPFHTGATISAD

-464 VQVGTFSP
+464 VQAGTFSP

-497 GAPADSRA
+497 GAPTDSRA
-505 RESGECEQRVLRGG
+505 WETGECEQRVLRGG

-529 SADRGKNEPGTRD
+529 SADRGKNEPGIRD
-542 PKIGFRIARTLTP
+542 PKIGFRIARTLSP